1 MSRRTRPRPRAP
13 PPTRPLFITPAPPHD
28 RGAEGLAWIWRGP
41 GAPGGALLPAGGLS
55 REHRVNIAVK
65 NPGIYRIST
74 TTLGLPVVVGADAM
88 EPRARRVAAA
98 ALLVVAWFGVLAP
111 LHKAQSPAALDAV
124 GAKPNNAAPPGED
137 AGGDADALAT
147 ATATIPD
154 ADALMPLYATVAV
167 KFGSDFVGS
176 TLSVSVEY
184 KPRKGSSLPSLWTA
198 PETFLVDGMSAT
210 YSVDLFRLR
219 AAQDY
224 VYRVF
229 AAAEGAAA
237 VEVAGGYFTAQS
249 TGWHRFDSG
258 AYAAVSGDAPSFEV
272 GAFAVYPSYTAHEQ
286 AKQWFQGLVAV
297 DAEGWVV
304 WMYSLCML
312 EAWDFLP
319 DHTIALI
326 ARSDGSCSELTDH
339 GKGTSAKSFKGED
352 GSLYEANSQLQ
363 KILPDGTL
371 VTQFIESCGDGPLNF
386 NKLSH
391 ECRVDKNSKDL
402 QVLRAYVVDDLAAA
416 RAACAAA
423 AEAGDLEARRENR
436 RRFHSDVAERPLRS
450 FLLTPLDEPRCHA
463 GLRGLLASGSPLGD
477 VFERACGGDDAQFY
491 DFNALRTER
500 GSPRQPVHWD
510 TPFQERPPL
519 YTAFVALQRVTREMG
534 ATLFL
539 PGTHALDDGTRRGF
553 DAGGAAKRAALEGAR
568 VFDGVLEPGDVTIF
582 DMRVLHCGQPNL
594 ADLGDQRFFLNFTF
608 CNPRADCSDLG
619 HAPCIRPGYARRM
632 TLADVRAQL
641 ASAAPFADLGD
652 GLR

>member
-1 MSRRTRPRPRAP
+1 MRCQCAVLLGLACVRGFGPRP
-13 PPTRPLFITPAPPHD
+13 TLHGRPGRTLASTPGEILFEAQREAMAVAAEEEGACFEGRVTALPAPSLAAKPKSKAKAKRR
-28 RGAEGLAWIWRGP
+28 RGAGFA
-41 GAPGGALLPAGGLS
+41 GATDAAG
-55 REHRVNIAVK
+55 
-65 NPGIYRIST
+65 
-74 TTLGLPVVVGADAM
+74 D
-88 EPRARRVAAA
+88 AAA
-98 ALLVVAWFGVLAP
+98 AAAAAAASARWRALRKAGVL
-111 LHKAQSPAALDAV
+111 K
-124 GAKPNNAAPPGED
+124 
-137 AGGDADALAT
+137 
-147 ATATIPD
+147 I
-154 ADALMPLYATVAV
+154 
-167 KFGSDFVGS
+167 
-176 TLSVSVEY
+176 
-184 KPRKGSSLPSLWTA
+184 
-198 PETFLVDGMSAT
+198 
-210 YSVDLFRLR
+210 
-219 AAQDY
+219 
-224 VYRVF
+224 
-229 AAAEGAAA
+229 EGAIPREIAA
-237 VEVAGGYFTAQS
+237 
-249 TGWHRFDSG
+249 D
-258 AYAAVSGDAPSFEV
+258 
-272 GAFAVYPSYTAHEQ
+272 
-286 AKQWFQGLVAV
+286 
-297 DAEGWVV
+297 
-304 WMYSLCML
+304 
-312 EAWDFLP
+312 
-319 DHTIALI
+319 
-326 ARSDGSCSELTDH
+326 
-339 GKGTSAKSFKGED
+339 
-352 GSLYEANSQLQ
+352 
-363 KILPDGTL
+363 
-371 VTQFIESCGDGPLNF
+371 
-386 NKLSH
+386 
-391 ECRVDKNSKDL
+391 
-402 QVLRAYVVDDLAAA
+402 LRAYVVDDLAAA

-423 AEAGDLEARRENR
+423 AEAGDAEARRENR

>member
-1 MSRRTRPRPRAP
+1 MEQV
-13 PPTRPLFITPAPPHD
+13 PPTYEDYTAAPSGSSLLEVEDGLTMNQRRGETRFAASPLRCIAENLTHHMALLYALWFISFVIACYMEYALYGDDVFEFDGHHYQVVGGNWVQETW
-28 RGAEGLAWIWRGP
+28 RGAEQDAWGRCYGGAGYLATIDSAEENDFLLRKMTTHHGYAHGNEAWIGATDMTNEGEFAWLDGYMGSTVFWQYGGP
-41 GAPGGALLPAGGLS
+41 VKGLYSNFKDGEPDENGEEDRVCFDGNGGWNDNSCYKRLQSSSSTGAGG
-55 REHRVNIAVK
+55 
-65 NPGIYRIST
+65 
-74 TTLGLPVVVGADAM
+74 
-88 EPRARRVAAA
+88 RARRRRPDPPPFHNARPTTSAGPGRV
-98 ALLVVAWFGVLAP
+98 
-111 LHKAQSPAALDAV
+111 SPAALDAV

-219 AAQDY
+219 AAQD
-224 VYRVF
+224 
-229 AAAEGAAA
+229 
-237 VEVAGGYFTAQS
+237 
-249 TGWHRFDSG
+249 SG

-326 ARSDGSCSELTDH
+326 AR
-339 GKGTSAKSFKGED
+339 
-352 GSLYEANSQLQ
+352 QLQ

-391 ECRVDKNSKDL
+391 ECRRQELKDL
-402 QVLRAYVVDDLAAA
+402 QVLTTQYKAMVVPNVSVPLKMGPTQTLVEHVDTFATTEVVAWDH
-416 RAACAAA
+416 
-423 AEAGDLEARRENR
+423 EAN
-436 RRFHSDVAERPLRS
+436 
-450 FLLTPLDEPRCHA
+450 
-463 GLRGLLASGSPLGD
+463 AS
-477 VFERACGGDDAQFY
+477 
-491 DFNALRTER
+491 
-500 GSPRQPVHWD
+500 
-510 TPFQERPPL
+510 
-519 YTAFVALQRVTREMG
+519 
-534 ATLFL
+534 TL
-539 PGTHALDDGTRRGF
+539 
-553 DAGGAAKRAALEGAR
+553 
-568 VFDGVLEPGDVTIF
+568 
-582 DMRVLHCGQPNL
+582 
-594 ADLGDQRFFLNFTF
+594 
-608 CNPRADCSDLG
+608 
-619 HAPCIRPGYARRM
+619 
-632 TLADVRAQL
+632 
-641 ASAAPFADLGD
+641 
-652 GLR
+652 

>member
-1 MSRRTRPRPRAP
+1 MGQYCRQEPRY
-13 PPTRPLFITPAPPHD
+13 
-28 RGAEGLAWIWRGP
+28 
-41 GAPGGALLPAGGLS
+41 LS
-55 REHRVNIAVK
+55 HFDDD
-65 NPGIYRIST
+65 
-74 TTLGLPVVVGADAM
+74 TLGLPVVVGADAM
-88 EPRARRVAAA
+88 EPRSRRVAAA

-198 PETFLVDGMSAT
+198 PETFVVDGMSAT

-237 VEVAGGYFTAQS
+237 TEVAGGYFTAQS

-352 GSLYEANSQLQ
+352 GSLYEANSQLHAF
-363 KILPDGTL
+363 GRMSMAGR
-371 VTQFIESCGDGPLNF
+371 VCPLT
-386 NKLSH
+386 NKTAPASPSICQSSSLKSSWMS
-391 ECRVDKNSKDL
+391 RTSARSRYWNMTTASSM
-402 QVLRAYVVDDLAAA
+402 AAT
-416 RAACAAA
+416 CV
-423 AEAGDLEARRENR
+423 EIN
-436 RRFHSDVAERPLRS
+436 
-450 FLLTPLDEPRCHA
+450 
-463 GLRGLLASGSPLGD
+463 
-477 VFERACGGDDAQFY
+477 Q
-491 DFNALRTER
+491 
-500 GSPRQPVHWD
+500 
-510 TPFQERPPL
+510 
-519 YTAFVALQRVTREMG
+519 
-534 ATLFL
+534 
-539 PGTHALDDGTRRGF
+539 
-553 DAGGAAKRAALEGAR
+553 
-568 VFDGVLEPGDVTIF
+568 
-582 DMRVLHCGQPNL
+582 
-594 ADLGDQRFFLNFTF
+594 
-608 CNPRADCSDLG
+608 
-619 HAPCIRPGYARRM
+619 
-632 TLADVRAQL
+632 
-641 ASAAPFADLGD
+641 
-652 GLR
+652 